1 MHLTQHKAN
10 YINVGNCQK
19 SSSVSTKPTNMLHNL
34 AVYCVDDGRK
44 KRSTREIDWLT
55 SNNMKDEKQTKK
67 VVNVYLKWTL

>member
-44 KRSTREIDWLT
+44 KRR
-55 SNNMKDEKQTKK
+55 QTKHK
-67 VVNVYLKWTL
+67 RNWLAD

>member
-44 KRSTREIDWLT
+44 KRRQMKHKRNWLA
-55 SNNMKDEKQTKK
+55 D
-67 VVNVYLKWTL
+67 